1 MKNSQK
7 LTILICTI
15 AIIIT
20 STIISCSTTKD
31 IIESNDKQKTTSRNF
46 IKPSA
51 YSIPT
56 FNFHIIGNEEIEE
69 NFYKTRIPKAYSD
82 AFLYY
87 TRNHKELRMSFYSIM
102 VHESANFKV
111 YERKNSNGSYDLGPS
126 HLNTN
131 NIKNAYFR
139 ELYNPTDESH
149 ITNKYCFY
157 MVMSLNYF
165 IDMVDKFDGNLT
177 DAYYAYNG
185 GQKAPSIIHSK
196 NIPKNKQKFAKN
208 VSAYGNAIINNT
220 EKYAEELKLYKQEI
234 LNYICKGLEYLRNH
248 EFRYESGTNV
258 YIQFNE
264 IGQLVL
270 KTTPPISN
278 VLVMN
283 NSKHFYKFRN
293 DIIVNNR
300 RDDYIPNFAEDE
312 YIIG

>member
-1 MKNSQK
+1 MKNLQK
-7 LTILICTI
+7 LTILIYSI
-15 AIIIT
+15 VIIIT
-20 STIISCSTTKD
+20 STIISCNTTND
-31 IIESNDKQKTTSRNF
+31 IIKSDKRKTTSKNS
-46 IKPSA
+46 IKLST

-56 FNFHIIGNEEIEE
+56 FNFRIIGNEEIEE

-102 VHESANFKV
+102 VYESGNFKV
-111 YERKNSNGSYDLGPS
+111 YERRNSNGSYDLGPS

-139 ELYNPTDESH
+139 KLYNPTDESH

-196 NIPKNKQKFAKN
+196 NIPKNKQKFVKN
-208 VSAYGNAIINNT
+208 VSAYGNAILNNI
-220 EKYAEELKLYKQEI
+220 EKYTEELKLYKQKI
-234 LNYICKGLEYLRNH
+234 LTCIFKGLEYLRNH
-248 EFRYESGTNV
+248 ELQYESGTNV

-270 KTTPPISN
+270 KTIPPISN
-278 VLVMN
+278 VLVIN
-283 NSKHFYKFRN
+283 NLKHFYKFRN

-300 RDDYIPNFAEDE
+300 RDDYILNLTEDKD
-312 YIIG
+312 IVS

>member
-1 MKNSQK
+1 MKNLQK
-7 LTILICTI
+7 LTILIYSI
-15 AIIIT
+15 VIIIT
-20 STIISCSTTKD
+20 STIISCNTTND
-31 IIESNDKQKTTSRNF
+31 IIKSDKRKTTSKNS
-46 IKPSA
+46 IKLST

-102 VHESANFKV
+102 VYESGNFKV
-111 YERKNSNGSYDLGPS
+111 YERRNSNGSYDLGPS

-139 ELYNPTDESH
+139 KLYNPTDESH

-196 NIPKNKQKFAKN
+196 NIPKNKQKFVKN
-208 VSAYGNAIINNT
+208 VSAYGNAILNNI
-220 EKYAEELKLYKQEI
+220 EKYTEELKLYKQKI
-234 LNYICKGLEYLRNH
+234 LTCIFKGLEYLRNH
-248 EFRYESGTNV
+248 ELQYESGTNV

-270 KTTPPISN
+270 KTIPPISN
-278 VLVMN
+278 VLVIN
-283 NSKHFYKFRN
+283 NLKHFYKFRN

-300 RDDYIPNFAEDE
+300 RDDYILNLTEDKD
-312 YIIG
+312 IVS

>member
-1 MKNSQK
+1 MKNLQK
-7 LTILICTI
+7 MSIIICI
-15 AIIIT
+15 IVMIIT
-20 STIISCSTTKD
+20 SVIVSYNIIED
-31 IIESNDKQKTTSRNF
+31 IIEFNDKQQTVSKNF
-46 IKPSA
+46 IKPTT
-51 YSIPT
+51 YSVPT
-56 FNFHIIGNEEIEE
+56 FNFHIIGDEAIEE

-87 TRNHKELRMSFYSIM
+87 TRKHKELRMSFYSIM

-111 YERKNSNGSYDLGPS
+111 YERRNSNGSYDLGPS

-157 MVMSLNYF
+157 MIMSLNYF

-196 NIPKNKQKFAKN
+196 NIPKNKQKFVRN
-208 VSAYGNAIINNT
+208 VSAYGNAILNNI
-220 EKYAEELKLYKQEI
+220 EKSTEELRIYKQEI
-234 LNYICKGLEYLRNH
+234 LSYVSKGLEYLKKH
-248 EFRYESGTNV
+248 EFQYESGTNV

-264 IGQLVL
+264 IGRLVL
-270 KTTPPISN
+270 KIVPPISN
-278 VLVMN
+278 AIVMN
-283 NSKHFYKFRN
+283 NLKHFYKFRN
-293 DIIVNNR
+293 DVIINNR
-300 RDDYIPNFAEDE
+300 RDDYIPNLTEDE
-312 YIIG
+312 HIIS

>member
-1 MKNSQK
+1 MKNLQK
-7 LTILICTI
+7 LTILIYSI
-15 AIIIT
+15 VIIIT
-20 STIISCSTTKD
+20 STIISCNTTND
-31 IIESNDKQKTTSRNF
+31 IIKSDKHKTTSKNS
-46 IKPSA
+46 IKPST

-102 VHESANFKV
+102 VHESGNFKV
-111 YERKNSNGSYDLGPS
+111 YERRNSNGSYDLGPS

-139 ELYNPTDESH
+139 KLYNPTDESH

-165 IDMVDKFDGNLT
+165 IDMVDKFGGNLT

-196 NIPKNKQKFAKN
+196 NIPKNKQKFVKN
-208 VSAYGNAIINNT
+208 VSSYGNAILNNI
-220 EKYAEELKLYKQEI
+220 EKYTEELKLYKQEI
-234 LNYICKGLEYLRNH
+234 LTCIFKGLEYLRNH
-248 EFRYESGTNV
+248 ELQYESGTNV

-270 KTTPPISN
+270 KTIPPISN

-283 NSKHFYKFRN
+283 NLKHFYKFRN

-300 RDDYIPNFAEDE
+300 RDDYILNLTEDKD
-312 YIIG
+312 IIS